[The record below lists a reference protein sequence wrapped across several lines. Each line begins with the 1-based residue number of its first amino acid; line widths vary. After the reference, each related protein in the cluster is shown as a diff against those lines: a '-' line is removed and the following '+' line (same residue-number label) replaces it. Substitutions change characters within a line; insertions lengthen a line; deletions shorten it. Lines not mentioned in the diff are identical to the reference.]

1 MWERRVAGM
10 CFGMC
15 TESVQVARLQ
25 FCSLEGLDNSH
36 FFPHVVE
43 AKSPNSKVPQG
54 LVSVKPLFLV
64 KRRRPS
70 LSPHQ
75 ASLLSA
81 TGERAL

>member
-1 MWERRVAGM
+1 MAGM

-25 FCSLEGLDNSH
+25 FHCLAGLDNSH

-43 AKSPNSKVPQG
+43 AKSPNSKVPRG

-70 LSPHQ
+70 LGPHRASP
-75 ASLLSA
+75 LSA
-81 TGERAL
+81 SGERAL